1 MMNNKSAYTKVSYFN
16 AIPFFLIIEVRQLL
30 PKVVM
35 VVHVKETLFLSNNIT
50 TQNCTPRYFNA

>member
-16 AIPFFLIIEVRQLL
+16 AVPFFLIIEVRQLL

-35 VVHVKETLFLSNNIT
+35 VVHVKETLFLSNNII
-50 TQNCTPRYFNA
+50 FGLL